1 MLTYCS
7 PLCCSDPITVSQRVL
22 TLFSPCR
29 ERRQRELAP
38 GNPVP
43 RCSAHQS
50 ARTFVRHNLLRFF
63 LLSGQQAA
71 DKLRPFPSVVFE
83 CPFLTTRM
91 FAKYSFCSSSAIS
104 FNLPF
109 QFWIDSK
116 SQEFFSSA
124 RKYRSAFPP
133 TQSRRQF

>member
-50 ARTFVRHNLLRFF
+50 ARTFVRHHLLRFF

-71 DKLRPFPSVVFE
+71 DKLRPCPSIVFD
-83 CPFLTTRM
+83 CPFSKEL
-91 FAKYSFCSSSAIS
+91 AYSRLSPLLLI
-104 FNLPF
+104 
-109 QFWIDSK
+109 
-116 SQEFFSSA
+116 
-124 RKYRSAFPP
+124 R
-133 TQSRRQF
+133 